1 MQTAAVD
8 RRRSSARNQDWA
20 EMLRRVPGPK
30 ESALRQAL
38 AFAQDQYAFLERAW
52 RRHGDVFTFR
62 IPGEAP
68 RLIVAAPAEVK
79 RIFALRPDDYDSSNP
94 GMHVNY
100 GERCVLFNDGEVHR
114 RDRQLLTPPLHG
126 TMLEAHGAFMLRTA
140 DAVIDRWAASR
151 TVVLHEAL
159 AEITMRVIVRC
170 ILGADDAER
179 EAQLRTRVRAWLEET
194 LSPAMFAVGSL
205 MGLTRTRRYLDRLT
219 ELWLHHRA
227 QASWLP
233 LPGRTSARLK
243 AEFVALLRD
252 DIRQCRLF
260 SGPDRHDV
268 LALVAAARYEDGAL
282 MSEESVVDQLT
293 LLLSAG
299 HETTAKSMCWALLD
313 MLTRPP
319 VLTRI
324 RAELGD
330 AFGDGPIDPL
340 RCRALPYLNAVIK
353 ESMRLRPVTT
363 VVQRELTRAMEIGGH
378 EIPSGVVLA
387 PCNFLT
393 QRHPSSWDEAL
404 RFFPERFMGNA
415 APAPSAYFPF
425 GGGRRRCLGV
435 EFALFEMPIVLATLL
450 RRADLRLAPRGDHRP
465 RYGGITIGP
474 ADGVR
479 VIVDR
484 VRPAPRA
491 TA

>member
-1 MQTAAVD
+1 MHTAATE
-8 RRRSSARNQDWA
+8 RRRNGALKQEWA
-20 EMLRRVPGPK
+20 AMLRSVPGPK
-30 ESALRQAL
+30 ESALRQAME
-38 AFAQDQYAFLERAW
+38 FANDQYAFLERAW
-52 RRHGDVFTFR
+52 QRYGDVFTFR
-62 IPGEAP
+62 IPGDAP
-68 RLIVAAPAEVK
+68 RLIVAAPAEIK

-100 GERCVLFNDGEVHR
+100 GERCVLFNDGEQHR

-126 TMLEAHGAFMLRTA
+126 AMLEAHGAFILRSS
-140 DAVIDRWAASR
+140 DAMIDRWSPGA

-170 ILGADDAER
+170 LLGADDAER

-205 MGLTRTRRYLDRLT
+205 VGLTRTRRYLDRLT

-227 QASWLP
+227 QATWLP

-243 AEFVALLRD
+243 SEFVALLID
-252 DIRQCRLF
+252 DIRKCRQE
-260 SGPDRHDV
+260 GRRDRHDV
-268 LALVAAARYEDGAL
+268 LALVAAAHYEDGAP
-282 MSEESVVDQLT
+282 MPEEAVVDQLT

-299 HETTAKSMCWALLD
+299 HETTAKSMCWALAD
-313 MLTRPP
+313 MLTRPA

-324 RAELGD
+324 RTELAE

-340 RCRALPYLNAVIK
+340 RCRSLEYLNAVIK

-363 VVQRELTRAMEIGGH
+363 VVQRELTRPMEIGGH
-378 EIPSGVVLA
+378 QIPSGVVLA
-387 PCNFLT
+387 PCNYLA
-393 QRHPSSWDEAL
+393 QRHSSSWDEAL
-404 RFFPERFMGNA
+404 RFLPERFIGA
-415 APAPSAYFPF
+415 APSPAAYFPF

-435 EFALFEMPIVLATLL
+435 EFAMFEMPIVLATLL
-450 RRADLRLAPRGDHRP
+450 RRAELRLSPRSDHTP

-484 VRPAPRA
+484 VAKAHTP
-491 TA
+491 